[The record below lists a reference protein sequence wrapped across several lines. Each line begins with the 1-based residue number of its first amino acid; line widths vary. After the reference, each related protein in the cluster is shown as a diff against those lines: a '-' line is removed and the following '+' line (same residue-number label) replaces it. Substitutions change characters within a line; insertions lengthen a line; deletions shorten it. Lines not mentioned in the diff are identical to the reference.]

1 MRTSEDTQTR
11 ELPGIKPPMVTKKRG
26 RKAIHKNAADRQ
38 RAYVARNGIVAMT
51 VQLPQ
56 ALHAEFM
63 EWLKFKDKQQSAVLA
78 HLIRTQL
85 LRKR

>member
-1 MRTSEDTQTR
+1 MADDTQTL

-26 RKAIHKNAADRQ
+26 RKAIHANAAARQ
-38 RAYVARNGIVAMT
+38 RAYVARNGLVVMA
-51 VQLPQ
+51 VQLPE
-56 ALHAEFM
+56 ALHADFM
-63 EWLKFKDKQQSAVLA
+63 AWLKFKDKQQSAVVA